1 MLTGLAFANNETDPT
16 KQGVLARC
24 GVPSGFALDGDE
36 GWTNDSTLLSK
47 GINGAHEQV
56 HHGDFRNL
64 FYTNC
69 PDGFVATGIAL
80 QGLQHKQNNQWMG
93 WYGENE
99 ERHLRCAKV
108 IRTDPDPDEGYA
120 RVCEQIDCSTSTQL
134 MTRSE
139 NSLNDCIAACKNED
153 CTEISYDDATN
164 NCILYV
170 QLCKTSNTPHGRNVN
185 SELKAPEG
193 SSDFGKNIFTPVE
206 FEHPVKKANL
216 TAFVVSSHPLHS
228 FFNSNKLAWNT
239 APWSVC
245 SKPCGVG

>member
-1 MLTGLAFANNETDPT
+1 MEVVMRDLAESLFCVTDT
-16 KQGVLARC
+16 YVRARRLSRR
-24 GVPSGFALDGDE
+24 VPLCACRAASVDGDE

-108 IRTDPDPDEGYA
+108 IRTDPDRTKGTHVYA
-120 RVCEQIDCSTSTQL
+120 SKETARH
-134 MTRSE
+134 RH
-139 NSLNDCIAACKNED
+139 NS
-153 CTEISYDDATN
+153 
-164 NCILYV
+164 
-170 QLCKTSNTPHGRNVN
+170 
-185 SELKAPEG
+185 
-193 SSDFGKNIFTPVE
+193 
-206 FEHPVKKANL
+206 
-216 TAFVVSSHPLHS
+216 
-228 FFNSNKLAWNT
+228 
-239 APWSVC
+239 
-245 SKPCGVG
+245 